1 MRFFIKKAVT
11 FHFSLYLC
19 RRYSEE
25 MKLLY
30 YFIYSVLYLFSLL
43 PMRVHYMISDGFYL
57 LIYYVIGYRRKV
69 VRSNLTSSFPEK
81 SAEEI
86 RQIERGFYHWFC
98 DYLVESVKMLSISE
112 ANIRRRMVFKNV
124 ELMNECLERGQ
135 SCVFY
140 VGHYGSWE
148 WIASWTLWLSPKAV
162 VAQIYHPIENKAFD
176 RLFLDV
182 RQRFGSVSIPMQE
195 TLRKMLEYRNA
206 GKATVVGFVADQ
218 KPMWVNIHHWVDFL
232 NHDTPV
238 LTGTERIA
246 KKLGTAVFYGDMRR
260 IRRGYYETTVQLMTD
275 NPKSVPDYGITDIYY
290 RLLETTI
297 RREPAMWL
305 WSHNRWSR
313 TREEFDARFEVVD
326 GKVIAKK
333 DS

>member
-1 MRFFIKKAVT
+1 
-11 FHFSLYLC
+11 
-19 RRYSEE
+19 

-43 PMRVHYMISDGFYL
+43 PMRVHYCISDGFYL
-57 LIYYVIGYRRKV
+57 LIYYVVGYRRKV
-69 VRSNLTSSFPEK
+69 VRSNLISSFPEK

-112 ANIRRRMVFKNV
+112 ANIRRRMVFKNI

-218 KPMWVNIHHWVDFL
+218 KPMWVNIHH
-232 NHDTPV
+232 
-238 LTGTERIA
+238 
-246 KKLGTAVFYGDMRR
+246 
-260 IRRGYYETTVQLMTD
+260 
-275 NPKSVPDYGITDIYY
+275 
-290 RLLETTI
+290 
-297 RREPAMWL
+297 
-305 WSHNRWSR
+305 
-313 TREEFDARFEVVD
+313 
-326 GKVIAKK
+326 
-333 DS
+333 